1 MCKLEWCDGE
11 IPGRG
16 RINHSQ
22 TTESI
27 LYAQNKWGLNH
38 RYLTEWTGLQ
48 SQTPLSPGC
57 SRRPHCQTVE
67 LTPWGHRNNFPLA
80 SHNPLLNPLIRTKG
94 GKCSILLENRQLLD
108 KLPWILVYALI
119 RSGLIVI
126 TLVIQS
132 YPIHLDRPLVAG
144 YFYFNI
150 DTSDTFDDPNQERF
164 VCSVLLTWSFFLDF
178 CASTM
183 SKVAYRDKWFLSCMI
198 YD

>member
-1 MCKLEWCDGE
+1 MEVKQLSEGKGRKGSDAGLTWSKLAGGKWMCKLEWCDGE

-67 LTPWGHRNNFPLA
+67 LTPWGHRNNVPLA

-94 GKCSILLENRQLLD
+94 GKRSILLENRQLLD

-132 YPIHLDRPLVAG
+132 YPMHLDRPLVAG
-144 YFYFNI
+144 CCI
-150 DTSDTFDDPNQERF
+150 SHKP
-164 VCSVLLTWSFFLDF
+164 LPLDV
-178 CASTM
+178 SRWDM
-183 SKVAYRDKWFLSCMI
+183 GQVHIK
-198 YD
+198 